1 MSKTNPNIPQS
12 QSKIVP
18 PYIPPPKPTVRTIPL
33 HIADAAVAACEK
45 EIQELRAEVERLRAA
60 SFVTA
65 VPVEQYERVI
75 KAGDALAEMVGYHV
89 PYEDQKELEK
99 AWLAAKEGK
108 QP

>member
-45 EIQELRAEVERLRAA
+45 EIQELRAEVERLR
-60 SFVTA
+60 
-65 VPVEQYERVI
+65 
-75 KAGDALAEMVGYHV
+75 KAGDKLAGGRTHTFTKYGKLI
-89 PYEDQKELEK
+89 EDPIIVE
-99 AWLAAKEGK
+99 WNAAKEGK